1 MVKLDELAE
10 ESENFSANEKC
21 NSEHAEDPNDLHFSD
36 DMAGKTAGFRQ
47 MIGDND
53 DNEMYDSKDTSDD
66 SATMHSP
73 NLSGTDVECD
83 RRIRRQIANCNERKR
98 MQSINTGFQTLR
110 QLLPKKDGDKL
121 SKAAI
126 LQHTA
131 EFIQRL
137 VEEKRILEEENSKR
151 RKLETHSIDINPLG
165 LEVMEC
171 LRTIEELRLMLHKEQ
186 QLRTF
191 YERELLTGA
200 LATQVPSYQQMSG
213 CIQSF
218 VPTIKDTVMAAG
230 AVAFNQSSNTHC
242 NLNSPPFNPQL
253 ISIVNSLNEVGQP
266 LIHQHNGIV
275 ETAMLVK
282 QHTTNNHSPPLAIPA
297 IQKSKFDNTIQVQSE
312 QQFESTEPKIQIPV
326 LPVPISMGLNV
337 EIPDPGTK
345 ARGLQT
351 ILEAIRHLEGDRS

>member
-1 MVKLDELAE
+1 MRIMALNFVLPQMTVILTFLA
-10 ESENFSANEKC
+10 
-21 NSEHAEDPNDLHFSD
+21 
-36 DMAGKTAGFRQ
+36 
-47 MIGDND
+47 
-53 DNEMYDSKDTSDD
+53 
-66 SATMHSP
+66 
-73 NLSGTDVECD
+73 
-83 RRIRRQIANCNERKR
+83 
-98 MQSINTGFQTLR
+98 
-110 QLLPKKDGDKL
+110 
-121 SKAAI
+121 
-126 LQHTA
+126 
-131 EFIQRL
+131 
-137 VEEKRILEEENSKR
+137 
-151 RKLETHSIDINPLG
+151 HSIDINPLG

-191 YERELLTGA
+191 YERELVGNYHQLLICSWKFIIKQAIQLTGA

-312 QQFESTEPKIQIPV
+312 QKFESTEPKIQIPV